1 MGLFD
6 EENKKTEQTLVKK
19 VKTMARRDKRI
30 FYLNASILGVYGW
43 QMAMPVLLCVIL
55 GRFLDKHF
63 DVVHFSWTLNLI
75 IIGFAIG
82 IFNANRWVRKESG
95 ITKKKGKK

>member
-6 EENKKTEQTLVKK
+6 EENKKTEQLLTQKARV
-19 VKTMARRDKRI
+19 MSRRDKRV

-43 QMAMPVLLCVIL
+43 QMAVPVLLGVIL
-55 GRFLDKHF
+55 GRFLDRHL
-63 DVVHFSWTLNLI
+63 DMVHFSWTLNLI
-75 IIGFAIG
+75 IIGFAVG
-82 IFNANRWVRKESG
+82 VFNANRWVRKESG